1 MIITS
6 DLFSKLLENLS
17 SDDNQKV
24 VSTCKIISIVL
35 GQLKD

>member
-1 MIITS
+1 MIINS
-6 DLFSKLLENLS
+6 ELFSKLLENLGS
-17 SDDNQKV
+17 EDNQKV